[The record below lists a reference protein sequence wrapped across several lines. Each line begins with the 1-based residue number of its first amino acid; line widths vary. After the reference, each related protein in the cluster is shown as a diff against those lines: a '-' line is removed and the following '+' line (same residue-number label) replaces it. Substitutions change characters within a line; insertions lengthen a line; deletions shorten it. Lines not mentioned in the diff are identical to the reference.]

1 MLLVTFI
8 HILSYR
14 LYWPA
19 SCLRG
24 ESLKQ
29 YCTEEYWRLGNS
41 WNVSVTFRR
50 FFNKFAVIWLD
61 LGCTKY
67 CSVNVVM
74 TLQDAKR
81 QFDLISPALWV
92 VTKCVVVT
100 PSWCFGTTYH
110 RSQLLRCGSLTTRID
125 ICLPE
130 DGTFASA
137 GVWTHAL
144 IF

>member
-1 MLLVTFI
+1 
-8 HILSYR
+8 
-14 LYWPA
+14 
-19 SCLRG
+19 
-24 ESLKQ
+24 
-29 YCTEEYWRLGNS
+29 
-41 WNVSVTFRR
+41 
-50 FFNKFAVIWLD
+50 
-61 LGCTKY
+61 
-67 CSVNVVM
+67 M